1 MCVYT
6 CIAPQAY
13 VFVDCTCVMYMYTVK
28 VRRGAHLI
36 VSKFIVH
43 K

>member
-13 VFVDCTCVMYMYTVK
+13 VCVDCTCVMYMYTVK
-28 VRRGAHLI
+28 VSSPNR
-36 VSKFIVH
+36 VKVH
-43 K
+43 SS